1 MFLNKRFQN
10 QAEKTT
16 QKVGF
21 SPHLPKTKILKM
33 EENKTEKF

>member
-10 QAEKTT
+10 QAEKNNT
-16 QKVGF
+16 
-21 SPHLPKTKILKM
+21 KTKIFKM